1 MKNKIVLTA
10 AFFAAST
17 FSFAEIAL
25 TENLSVGGFV
35 DMSYTHSDDERNSP
49 DSSDSNNS
57 YTLDQ
62 VDLTFGLD
70 YGVVTA
76 QIDIE
81 WTDANGSAID
91 QAFTTYDLGNGFV
104 VTAGRYDSMLGFE
117 AFEAPGLY
125 QYSKAYATN
134 TNAFQV
140 ESTGTKAGVPVQ
152 NAGLPTEIAAIPAVA
167 PTNPSDVGS
176 MISPET
182 NNGVKVTYDDGTQ
195 FFGISLQDG
204 GIFGDNRLGGDSAQD
219 ASTAVILESMTGILV
234 ANQETSGYAVE
245 LGYARDLG
253 NGFNVF
259 VGALIEE
266 TEVDDTDAAAG
277 AAAAQFDVETSIDTT
292 VYNAYVTYETG
303 AWLFAAEVIQTEH
316 EVSGF
321 QNDVEIDSFLLMANY
336 TYSDQAS
343 VTARI
348 SNIDV
353 DNYFDATKLTVAHLY
368 AITDNLA
375 VAAEISSI
383 DYDYERG
390 AGSPDGDTLEA
401 AVELLFTF

>member
-35 DMSYTHSDDERNSP
+35 DMSYAHGDDDRDNA
-49 DSSDSNNS
+49 SDSDNS
-57 YTLDQ
+57 YSLDQ
-62 VDLTFGLD
+62 VEITFGLD

-81 WTDANGSAID
+81 WTDDDGSAID
-91 QAFTTYDLGNGFV
+91 QAFTTYDLGNGFA

-125 QYSKAYATN
+125 QYSTAYSSNMDALGHEVYFGGGSN
-134 TNAFQV
+134 
-140 ESTGTKAGVPVQ
+140 E
-152 NAGLPTEIAAIPAVA
+152 TEIGDLIA
-167 PTNPSDVGS
+167 PG
-176 MISPET
+176 T
-182 NNGVKVTYDDGTQ
+182 NNGVKVTYEDGTQ

-204 GIFGDNRLGGDSAQD
+204 GIFGDGRLGGDSDGDEDSQEL
-219 ASTAVILESMTGILV
+219 LESITGIL
-234 ANQETSGYAVE
+234 AGNQEISGYAVE
-245 LGYARDLG
+245 VGYARDLG

-266 TEVDDTDAAAG
+266 TEVDENINP
-277 AAAAQFDVETSIDTT
+277 DVETKIDTT
-292 VYNAYVTYETG
+292 VFNGYVTYETG

-316 EVSGF
+316 DIDDPANAIDDIEV
-321 QNDVEIDSFLLMANY
+321 DSFLVMANY

-348 SNIDV
+348 SNVDV
-353 DNYFDATKLTVAHLY
+353 DSFFDATKFTVAHLY
-368 AITDNLA
+368 AFTDNLA
-375 VAAEISSI
+375 LAAEISTV
-383 DYDYERG
+383 DYDYERDG
-390 AGSPDGDTLEA
+390 FDDGDTLEGA
-401 AVELLFTF
+401 LELLFTF

>member
-35 DMSYTHSDDERNSP
+35 DMSYAHADDDRDNA
-49 DSSDSNNS
+49 SDSNNNYS
-57 YTLDQ
+57 LDQ
-62 VDLTFGLD
+62 VELTFGLD

-91 QAFTTYDLGNGFV
+91 QAFTTYDLGNGFK

-117 AFEAPGLY
+117 AFEATGLY
-125 QYSKAYATN
+125 QVSKAYESN
-134 TNAFQV
+134 TNAFAV
-140 ESTGTKAGVPVQ
+140 ESFGF
-152 NAGLPTEIAAIPAVA
+152 IPAVA
-167 PTNPSDVGS
+167 GPLGNPQINFTASD
-176 MISPET
+176 ISSLIAPET
-182 NNGVKVTYDDGTQ
+182 NNGVKVTYEDGTQ
-195 FFGISLQDG
+195 FFGLSLQDG
-204 GIFGDNRLGGDSAQD
+204 GIFGDNRLGGDSAANNANQGLIN
-219 ASTAVILESMTGILV
+219 SFTGIFNN
-234 ANQETSGYAVE
+234 NQEISGYAVE
-245 LGYARDLG
+245 AAYARDLG

-259 VGALIEE
+259 VGALFEE
-266 TEVDDTDAAAG
+266 TEIDQNVNP
-277 AAAAQFDVETSIDTT
+277 DVETSVDTT
-292 VYNAYVTYETG
+292 VINAYVTYETG
-303 AWLFAAEVIQTEH
+303 AWLFAAEIMQSEH
-316 EVSGF
+316 DIDAPGNALAVDDI
-321 QNDVEIDSFLLMANY
+321 NIDSFLIMANY

-348 SNIDV
+348 SNVDV
-353 DNYFDATKLTVAHLY
+353 DNFFDATKFTVAHLY

-375 VAAEISSI
+375 IAAEISTT
-383 DYDYERG
+383 DYDYER
-390 AGSPDGDTLEA
+390 AGSPDGDTLEG